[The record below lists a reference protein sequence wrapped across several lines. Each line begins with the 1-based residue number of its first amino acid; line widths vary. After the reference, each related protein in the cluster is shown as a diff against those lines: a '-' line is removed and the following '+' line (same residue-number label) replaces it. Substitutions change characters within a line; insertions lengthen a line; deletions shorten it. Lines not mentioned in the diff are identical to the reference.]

1 MNKKIIVGSSILLLA
16 TGFLYTIAWSS
27 QISNPFIGLKAL
39 AQITI
44 SNKKAEKITD
54 KPLRYISKSYE
65 DFTEYMEDKGYK
77 VEQYGRGF
85 QIEKGEE
92 ARLLV
97 SEGFMGIYEI
107 FAEYDRR

>member
-1 MNKKIIVGSSILLLA
+1 MKKKIIIGSSILILTAGL
-16 TGFLYTIAWSS
+16 LYTITWSS
-27 QISNPFIGLKAL
+27 KISNPLIGLKAL
-39 AQITI
+39 GQIAI

-54 KPLRYISKSYE
+54 DPLIYISKSYE

-85 QIEKGEE
+85 QIEKDEE